1 MPTAIA
7 VVGRLLDP
15 LVALWVRA
23 VVVESNAARFAVAGR
38 CLDFLVAR
46 RPRTAAA
53 GSRSGFLLGRLFRVR
68 RLRGAILQ
76 HVILQHVI
84 LQLIYRHPPQFVS
97 TDRNWDVITGA
108 QLSVQ
113 NLVPLQ
119 PPRTPRTEH
128 VTFEACLARVVDF
141 RAEVNGFVY
150 AVRAPSIVGVI
161 RLRYLAEQIL

>member
-7 VVGRLLDP
+7 VVRRLLDP

-76 HVILQHVI
+76 LVI

>member
-15 LVALWVRA
+15 LVALWVGA

-46 RPRTAAA
+46 RPRAAAA
-53 GSRSGFLLGRLFRVR
+53 GSLNGLLLGRLFRVR

-76 HVILQHVI
+76 LVI

-113 NLVPLQ
+113 NLVQLQ

>member
-76 HVILQHVI
+76 LVI